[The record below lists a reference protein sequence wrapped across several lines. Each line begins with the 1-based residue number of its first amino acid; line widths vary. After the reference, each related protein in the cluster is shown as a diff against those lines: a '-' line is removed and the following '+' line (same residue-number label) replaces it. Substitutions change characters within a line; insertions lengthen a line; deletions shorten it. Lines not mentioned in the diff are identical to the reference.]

1 METNEFQGVT
11 IKKLLTQLFDT
22 TSPESLLFWPPN
34 LFAFTSNILHRTGCY
49 RVCNIED
56 LEWNIVQRNLTIADE
71 GFIWIRDVGRLLRNK
86 SYEFNA
92 FRVEE
97 NCRSGIFEN
106 AFKIIKENL
115 DFPLVHLRIVVS
127 DPVENFSNA
136 YRGTAE
142 IARKIA
148 KALVDLHALSD
159 VACISMGMVD
169 DNYSGDPDVNLALS
183 VANFLLITHGTLGTL
198 DKMHGSVLP
207 KFRTPQ
213 QGQSLRSLSHHV
225 TFHETETEIV
235 WRSIPWLDT
244 NEHSINILAVPFPF
258 STHAKDFTAVPY
270 KNHPTRYFRVEIEE
284 FSSDRI
290 TLIHSLVDKLID
302 LRSRISRVHIVLL
315 PELALTKS
323 EYDYLLL
330 LLFKYRKEI
339 KYLPMV
345 IAGVMSDDYSDE
357 ENPHAVYNNEVKIA
371 SYFAGRWYDLN
382 QRKHHRWRL
391 DKNQLIQYS
400 LATKLATH
408 RKWFEYI
415 STSQRKLTVL
425 STNSWLSLVALI
437 CEDLARLEP
446 VSEVIR
452 GIGPTLMLALLS
464 DGPQL
469 SNRWPARYATVF
481 ADDPGTSV
489 FSLTSLGMAKRSNKN
504 GADPFEQEKSDKH
517 VIGLWK
523 DSNNANREISVDG
536 DLSESGK
543 NSVVLTLSAKS
554 IEEFTL
560 DGRSDENNASE
571 LELDTY
577 FRISL
582 KKRPHDEVMKE
593 HADLKS
599 KLALFSKRLGNWA
612 EIRDI
617 SLIYYFIDDIVSN
630 QDQNLTI
637 LEDLLLV
644 DSFNHSN
651 SEYRKISF
659 LISKSLRDPLNMG
672 LSAREVSE
680 WPSNE
685 VRDAMKSIRDV
696 VKDVLREKER
706 SESILQYYIDLFN
719 STESMFQT
727 QFELYKKKYI
737 LPKSVR
743 SNNTKKS
750 SSIKSPLSID
760 DELNSYRVKLAV
772 CIAICILIQSKINDS
787 NVKGNFYNEA
797 NQSSLSRDINILNED
812 ITKFLSENYNEFSLY
827 PGLIFNESAEKM

>member
-1 METNEFQGVT
+1 MAH
-11 IKKLLTQLFDT
+11 
-22 TSPESLLFWPPN
+22 S
-34 LFAFTSNILHRTGCY
+34 Y
-49 RVCNIED
+49 R
-56 LEWNIVQRNLTIADE
+56 
-71 GFIWIRDVGRLLRNK
+71 
-86 SYEFNA
+86 
-92 FRVEE
+92 
-97 NCRSGIFEN
+97 
-106 AFKIIKENL
+106 
-115 DFPLVHLRIVVS
+115 
-127 DPVENFSNA
+127 
-136 YRGTAE
+136 
-142 IARKIA
+142 
-148 KALVDLHALSD
+148 
-159 VACISMGMVD
+159 
-169 DNYSGDPDVNLALS
+169 
-183 VANFLLITHGTLGTL
+183 
-198 DKMHGSVLP
+198 
-207 KFRTPQ
+207 
-213 QGQSLRSLSHHV
+213 
-225 TFHETETEIV
+225 
-235 WRSIPWLDT
+235 
-244 NEHSINILAVPFPF
+244 
-258 STHAKDFTAVPY
+258 
-270 KNHPTRYFRVEIEE
+270 
-284 FSSDRI
+284 
-290 TLIHSLVDKLID
+290 ID
-302 LRSRISRVHIVLL
+302 
-315 PELALTKS
+315 
-323 EYDYLLL
+323 
-330 LLFKYRKEI
+330 
-339 KYLPMV
+339 
-345 IAGVMSDDYSDE
+345 G
-357 ENPHAVYNNEVKIA
+357 
-371 SYFAGRWYDLN
+371 
-382 QRKHHRWRL
+382 
-391 DKNQLIQYS
+391 
-400 LATKLATH
+400 
-408 RKWFEYI
+408 
-415 STSQRKLTVL
+415 
-425 STNSWLSLVALI
+425 
-437 CEDLARLEP
+437 
-446 VSEVIR
+446 
-452 GIGPTLMLALLS
+452 
-464 DGPQL
+464 
-469 SNRWPARYATVF
+469 PARYATVF

-743 SNNTKKS
+743 SK
-750 SSIKSPLSID
+750 
-760 DELNSYRVKLAV
+760 
-772 CIAICILIQSKINDS
+772 
-787 NVKGNFYNEA
+787 
-797 NQSSLSRDINILNED
+797 
-812 ITKFLSENYNEFSLY
+812 
-827 PGLIFNESAEKM
+827 